1 MDDRWFR
8 LGDHGRSTHTGE
20 RYDSATTGVDRQHA
34 HSGSLCTESAGA
46 DSKENCPTKIQSGL
60 RQDHHAHDP
69 DDRDK
74 NRPVVESW
82 IAKDL
87 KKLGQTQ
94 FSAVTGW
101 VAVDLC
107 PLSGIPLGD
116 SVWDGKLGDKHY
128 CPVGADIPERA
139 KGSIKVLLAG
149 WSPGD
154 AEVTVSLTD
163 EPGSRAIAGVKAQK
177 TEKGMPYVAVLIGPP
192 PENPATA
199 TDGKK

>member
-1 MDDRWFR
+1 MIRQQ
-8 LGDHGRSTHTGE
+8 LVLIVSTLILVPCALKAQE
-20 RYDSATTGVDRQHA
+20 
-34 HSGSLCTESAGA
+34 
-46 DSKENCPTKIQSGL
+46 PTAKKTAQPKSNRVYVKIIMPT
-60 RQDHHAHDP
+60 DP

-101 VAVDLC
+101 VAVVLC

-139 KGSIKVLLAG
+139 KGSIKVLLDG
-149 WSPGD
+149 WSPGG